1 VEVLH
6 LRKKNLSFQFSSN
19 LKELLRLIPKGV
31 SLSSFT
37 DLMMFYLEKERSL
50 LSFQSQQNAY
60 SSAKTSYLHK
70 MLLAAGEIYQRCKF
84 HCLTASQS
92 SCVISQEEGNRSA
105 VENNDMY
112 DPIRDS
118 YDICPMLT
126 TLFAS
131 ASFMVSGNDDDD
143 DSDFIDER
151 QDDDDDHHR
160 HQNIQQEKDLLL
172 QEIKEFQNHL
182 KVILLS
188 KELLGL
194 SSISL
199 SEIMEIEMKG
209 LLFHCLKTVPL
220 ADLSSFISMKLVGF
234 LNHFHSNCDELLFE
248 WIEESIQDYLLT
260 TGGKEDGDIS
270 QEESFSVNP
279 RLSSN
284 DEKAVNIASL
294 SRIIIVLSSVKN
306 PINATTM
313 MFKVF
318 NIPMIES
325 LSIFHQ
331 TNSDSSSVTLSDQLL
346 ALGSMLCKSVDSPL
360 YDSLSESM
368 RLFCMKCISLRYGIE
383 SFDLKDRDHLSS
395 ALSII
400 LNSSEISLVQR
411 LDDLLAFAM
420 DGNTMRIDCSPVL
433 LRMLISFFQSST
445 VSFTTDNDGNQLK
458 EFLDKIPKSLL
469 SSSHLVVDAITFC
482 CDQINNYCD
491 NNIIVGEDDD
501 ENSKLDE
508 EGKKE
513 IKERLQQYASGCIK
527 LLEYS
532 EDFSS
537 SLTTTSV
544 SLLNSSS
551 TSAQANNHQFTKPHL
566 SSVNIHLLSDLK
578 KIHQLQANFD
588 VYLNL
593 YNVKSTSDCKKMIE
607 IISTETVTKWKKSMG
622 SLVSSASASSE
633 DQSLSSL
640 INDCLKLKKI
650 SSVLQC
656 SSQVYV
662 LFVSKLLLA
671 AGKKVSI
678 LVCFFLFITSF

>member
-1 VEVLH
+1 
-6 LRKKNLSFQFSSN
+6 
-19 LKELLRLIPKGV
+19 
-31 SLSSFT
+31 
-37 DLMMFYLEKERSL
+37 
-50 LSFQSQQNAY
+50 
-60 SSAKTSYLHK
+60 
-70 MLLAAGEIYQRCKF
+70 MLL
-84 HCLTASQS
+84 
-92 SCVISQEEGNRSA
+92 
-105 VENNDMY
+105 
-112 DPIRDS
+112 
-118 YDICPMLT
+118 
-126 TLFAS
+126 
-131 ASFMVSGNDDDD
+131 
-143 DSDFIDER
+143 
-151 QDDDDDHHR
+151 
-160 HQNIQQEKDLLL
+160 
-172 QEIKEFQNHL
+172 
-182 KVILLS
+182 
-188 KELLGL
+188 
-194 SSISL
+194 
-199 SEIMEIEMKG
+199 
-209 LLFHCLKTVPL
+209 
-220 ADLSSFISMKLVGF
+220 
-234 LNHFHSNCDELLFE
+234 
-248 WIEESIQDYLLT
+248 
-260 TGGKEDGDIS
+260 
-270 QEESFSVNP
+270 
-279 RLSSN
+279 
-284 DEKAVNIASL
+284 
-294 SRIIIVLSSVKN
+294 
-306 PINATTM
+306 
-313 MFKVF
+313 KVF

-331 TNSDSSSVTLSDQLL
+331 TISDSSSVTLSDQLL

-482 CDQINNYCD
+482 CDQLNNYCD
-491 NNIIVGEDDD
+491 NNIILGEDDN

-513 IKERLQQYASGCIK
+513 IKERLQQYTSGCIK

-532 EDFSS
+532 DDFSS
-537 SLTTTSV
+537 SVTTTSA
-544 SLLNSSS
+544 SLLNSS
-551 TSAQANNHQFTKPHL
+551 TSAQVNNHQFTKPHL
-566 SSVNIHLLSDLK
+566 STVNIHLLSDLK

-607 IISTETVTKWKKSMG
+607 AISTETVTKWKKSTG
-622 SLVSSASASSE
+622 SLVSSATASLE
-633 DQSLSSL
+633 DQALSSL
-640 INDCLKLKKI
+640 LNDCLKLKKI
-650 SSVLQC
+650 SSILQC

-671 AGKKVSI
+671 TGKKVSI
-678 LVCFFLFITSF
+678 LVCSMFLPFYYFLPDNCVGISQIKL